1 MDDSTVN
8 YQKSNISDNNFEQ
21 CIKCTICT
29 VYCPVTPVNPDFPGP
44 KQAGPDGERYRLKK
58 PFFYD
63 EALKYCLNC
72 KRCEVVCPSN
82 VKIGDIIQSARIKY
96 CKKSPG
102 LRDRMLANTDFMGNM
117 ATLVAPV
124 VNATLGLKPVKK
136 IMDATLGI
144 DAHRT
149 FPSYTSEKFTT
160 WFKKEARLNQSRYP
174 RQVAYFHGCYVNY
187 NYPQLGKDLVT
198 VMNAVGYGIKLLEDE
213 KCCGV
218 AKISNRLIDEA
229 KRDGKIN
236 LEQIRRAVLEENLT
250 VIGTSSTCTF
260 TIRDEYPHLLDL
272 DNADVRDE
280 VMLATRFLYNLIDSG
295 KAKLVFRDDYK
306 KRVAYHTPCHMEKLG
321 WTIYS
326 TSLLKMIPGLDYV
339 PLESNCCGIA
349 GTYGFKKENYNYS
362 QDIGRPLFNQILGE
376 HVDLVATDCETC
388 KWQIE
393 MSTGMPVA
401 NPISIIA
408 DALDIEATRRANSVN
423 LK

>member
-1 MDDSTVN
+1 M
-8 YQKSNISDNNFEQ
+8 
-21 CIKCTICT
+21 
-29 VYCPVTPVNPDFPGP
+29 
-44 KQAGPDGERYRLKK
+44 
-58 PFFYD
+58 
-63 EALKYCLNC
+63 
-72 KRCEVVCPSN
+72 
-82 VKIGDIIQSARIKY
+82 
-96 CKKSPG
+96 
-102 LRDRMLANTDFMGNM
+102 
-117 ATLVAPV
+117 
-124 VNATLGLKPVKK
+124 
-136 IMDATLGI
+136 
-144 DAHRT
+144 
-149 FPSYTSEKFTT
+149 
-160 WFKKEARLNQSRYP
+160 
-174 RQVAYFHGCYVNY
+174 AYFHGCYVNY